1 MKLECVYSSEC
12 RNPRFIEGNTYEV
25 ISGGDGG
32 YCVVT
37 EKGKKMCVPLN
48 GKIWRFRIVRN
59 KQEENEEREDIIFK
73 IESLIKQLNHEFD
86 KLKNLM
92 E

>member
-1 MKLECVYSSEC
+1 MKLECVHSSEF

-37 EKGKKMCVPLN
+37 EKGKKMYVPLN
-48 GKIWRFRIVRN
+48 GKIWRFRIVRD
-59 KQEENEEREDIIFK
+59 KQEQEDIIFK

-86 KLKNLM
+86 KLKNLI
-92 E
+92 